1 MLGIYFFLLSMLVEG
16 CVAHVS
22 WFGVAIFWSLL
33 TSFIAFRFAPSS
45 PPPLK
50 ESDFGFRIFFD
61 LTHSH

>member
-22 WFGVAIFWSLL
+22 WFGVALFWSLL

-45 PPPLK
+45 PL
-50 ESDFGFRIFFD
+50 ERERFRLSHFFD